1 MILVF
6 LIRTFV
12 LLKKLT
18 AIFFLCIYVVSAT
31 EVHEF
36 FKLPNLVAHFKE
48 HQSEDKSTNI
58 IDFLV
63 KHYTSSDDG
72 DNDKTKDMQLPFKS
86 NHDGG
91 NINNTGFNLF
101 NNIQLAIKSVPI
113 ESKVYNT
120 YSSDFISSAYLS
132 SIWQPPKSC

>member
-1 MILVF
+1 MALFIC
-6 LIRTFV
+6 TFV
-12 LLKKLT
+12 SLKKLI
-18 AIFFLCIYVVSAT
+18 AILFLSIYVVSAT
-31 EVHEF
+31 ELHEL

-48 HQSEDKSTNI
+48 HQSEDKTTTL

-63 KHYTSSDDG
+63 QHYTSSDDG
-72 DNDKTKDMQLPFKS
+72 DGDKTKDMQLPFKS

-91 NINNTGFNLF
+91 NITNTGFISF
-101 NNIQLAIKSVPI
+101 NNVQLAIKSAPI
-113 ESKVYNT
+113 ESEIYNT